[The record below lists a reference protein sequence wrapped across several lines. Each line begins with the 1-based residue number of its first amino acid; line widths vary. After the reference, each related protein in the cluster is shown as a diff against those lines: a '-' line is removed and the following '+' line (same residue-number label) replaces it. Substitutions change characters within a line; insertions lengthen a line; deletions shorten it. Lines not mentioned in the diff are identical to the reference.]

1 MRQLKNKIWLQIFII
16 YSRYL
21 IGGAFVY
28 SSIVKIK
35 GLRFTSVDGSN
46 YPINS
51 PFHFFETMYQSGIY
65 WQFLGWGQLIAGLLL
80 MTQRYSKLGVLLF
93 VAIISNIFVITFSIP
108 GFSGT
113 PIVTG
118 FMLLAT
124 LMLVIW
130 DWDVIKILLNIPPE
144 INSTKRLENLKT
156 WEMTGL
162 ALFLVTVGVK
172 VLNVNY
178 DFFVWGISC
187 LLVSAIG
194 FFIGLQNWK
203 KIGKYDPQIT

>member
-1 MRQLKNKIWLQIFII
+1 MKYSKNNIWIQLFII

-35 GLRFTSVDGSN
+35 GLRFTSVDGSG

-51 PFHFFETMYQSGIY
+51 PFHFFETMYRSGVY

-80 MTQRYSKLGVLLF
+80 MTQRYSKLGALLF
-93 VAIISNIFVITFSIP
+93 VAIISNIFVITISIP

-118 FMLLAT
+118 LMFLAT
-124 LMLVIW
+124 LILVIW
-130 DWDVIKILLNIPPE
+130 DWGEIRILLNLPPE
-144 INSTKRLENLKT
+144 MNTSKRLENLKT
-156 WEMTGL
+156 WEITGL
-162 ALFLVTVGVK
+162 ALFLVTVWVK
-172 VLNVNY
+172 AFNVSY
-178 DFFVWGISC
+178 DFFVWAICC
-187 LLVSAIG
+187 LFVSAIG
-194 FFIGLQNWK
+194 LFIGLKNWK
-203 KIGKYDPQIT
+203 KLKNNEHK

>member
-1 MRQLKNKIWLQIFII
+1 MKYFKNNLWTQLFII

-35 GLRFTSVDGSN
+35 GLRFTSFDGSN

-51 PFHFFETMYQSGIY
+51 PFHFFETMYQSGVY

-80 MTQRYSKLGVLLF
+80 MTQRYSKLGALLF
-93 VAIISNIFVITFSIP
+93 VAIISNIFVITISIP

-118 FMLLAT
+118 LMFLAT

-130 DWDVIKILLNIPPE
+130 DWDELKILLNLPPE
-144 INSTKRLENLKT
+144 INSSKRMENLKT
-156 WEMTGL
+156 WEITGL
-162 ALFLVTVGVK
+162 ALFLVTVWVK
-172 VLNVNY
+172 AFNVRY
-178 DFFVWGISC
+178 DFFVWGIC
-187 LLVSAIG
+187 CFLVSVIG
-194 FFIGLQNWK
+194 FFIGLKNWK
-203 KIGKYDPQIT
+203 KLKNNEHK

>member
-1 MRQLKNKIWLQIFII
+1 MKNNIWIQLFII

-35 GLRFTSVDGSN
+35 GLRFTSEDGSS

-51 PFHFFETMYQSGIY
+51 PFHFFETMYRSGVY

-80 MTQRYSKLGVLLF
+80 MTQRYSKLGALLF
-93 VAIISNIFVITFSIP
+93 VAIISNIFVITISIP

-118 FMLLAT
+118 LMLLAT

-130 DWDVIKILLNIPPE
+130 DWDEIKILLNLPPE
-144 INSTKRLENLKT
+144 INTSKRLENVKT
-156 WEMTGL
+156 WEITGL
-162 ALFLVTVGVK
+162 ALFLVTVWVK
-172 VLNVNY
+172 AFNVSY
-178 DFFVWGISC
+178 DFFVWTICC
-187 LLVSAIG
+187 LFVSAIG
-194 FFIGLQNWK
+194 LLIGLKNWREIK
-203 KIGKYDPQIT
+203 KNEHK

>member
-51 PFHFFETMYQSGIY
+51 PFHFFETMYQTGIY

-80 MTQRYSKLGVLLF
+80 MTQRYSKLGALLF

-118 FMLLAT
+118 LMLLAT

-130 DWDVIKILLNIPPE
+130 DWDVIKILLNIPPD

-172 VLNVNY
+172 VFNVNY
-178 DFFVWGISC
+178 DFFVWGICC